1 MKNFKSSKF
10 LIPKTQVIKNPQT
23 ISHTGGPMNACSA
36 KDTQFEFVAQ
46 SKIPTDRGDMY
57 VRAYRNREDGTEPVA
72 IFFHNPKGAE
82 DLPVRVH
89 DACFTSEVL
98 GSQKCDCREQL
109 DYAMEFIAKKSG
121 VVIYLQQE
129 GRGIGLANKIAVY
142 AAQETGLDTV
152 EANRVL
158 HFPDDAR
165 EYDIAAFIIAELEI
179 KSISLMTNNPRKVE
193 KLEELQVKITNRLD
207 VHIPSN
213 PHSHGYLKTKQLKM
227 GHILNMKS

>member
-1 MKNFKSSKF
+1 
-10 LIPKTQVIKNPQT
+10 
-23 ISHTGGPMNACSA
+23 MNAHSPNSSH
-36 KDTQFEFVAQ
+36 FEFVAQ
-46 SKIPTDRGDMY
+46 STIPTSKGKMV
-57 VRAYRNREDGTEPVA
+57 VRAYRNLLDGTEPVA
-72 IFFHNPKGAE
+72 IFFHDPRQAE

-109 DYAMEFIAKKSG
+109 DYAMDYISKERG

-142 AAQETGLDTV
+142 SMQEEGFDTV

-165 EYDIAAFIIAELEI
+165 EYEIAAFILKDLNIQSIA
-179 KSISLMTNNPRKVE
+179 LMTNNPRKIE
-193 KLEELQVKITNRLD
+193 KLEELNIVISQRLD
-207 VHIPSN
+207 VHINPN
-213 PHSHGYLKTKQLKM
+213 PHSHGYLHTKQQKM
-227 GHILNMKS
+227 GHLLKITSQ

>member
-1 MKNFKSSKF
+1 
-10 LIPKTQVIKNPQT
+10 
-23 ISHTGGPMNACSA
+23 MNARSPEEI
-36 KDTQFEFVAQ
+36 QFEFVAQ
-46 SKIPTDRGDMY
+46 SKIPTDRGEMF

-72 IFFHNPKGAE
+72 IFFSDPNGAE
-82 DLPVRVH
+82 NLPVRIH

-109 DYAMEFIAKKSG
+109 DYAMEYVAKDRG

-152 EANRVL
+152 EANRAL

-165 EYDIAAFIIAELEI
+165 EYDIAAFIIADLNI
-179 KSISLMTNNPRKVE
+179 KSIALMTNNPRKLE
-193 KLEELQVKITNRLD
+193 KLKELRVLINSRLD
-207 VHIPSN
+207 VQIPSN
-213 PHSHGYLKTKQLKM
+213 PHNHRYLKTKQEKM
-227 GHILNMKS
+227 GHLLRIKQ